1 MYQVVRGD
9 VDLVAHVVGI
19 GDGHPLAET
28 GVMIRG
34 SLSSDASHESLTAS
48 RTSGVAFER
57 RLARGWSTLGTATTQ
72 AAQGAWLR
80 LERRGAVVSAF
91 VSTNGS
97 AWQMVG
103 SELVNLDAAAY
114 VGVVVASHRP
124 TALVT
129 AVVDHVSLRSVGSDA
144 VDSDSVHSDSA
155 DSDSDEPETPSS
167 SISEDDKAPTV
178 TEPPRRGAPP
188 PLPEVPS
195 AADAP
200 VAPAPAAPP
209 GENPPAP
216 SWPSTSVEPVVP
228 VPVEPVVPIAP
239 APVTQRH
246 LAFGPSS
253 DHDSNVEA
261 YTLEIQLVSNPGV
274 SVASVSL
281 GKPAVSNGECF
292 VEVSY
297 VLNGLPAGT
306 YVALVRATN
315 AFGAS
320 AAAVSAPFSL

>member
-1 MYQVVRGD
+1 
-9 VDLVAHVVGI
+9 
-19 GDGHPLAET
+19 
-28 GVMIRG
+28 MIRG

-48 RTSGVAFER
+48 RASGVAFER

-129 AVVDHVSLRSVGSDA
+129 AVVDRVSLRSVDP
-144 VDSDSVHSDSA
+144 DSVHSDSA
-155 DSDSDEPETPSS
+155 DSDFDEPEAPSS

-188 PLPEVPS
+188 PLLEVPS
-195 AADAP
+195 AADTP
-200 VAPAPAAPP
+200 VERVPTAPP
-209 GENPPAP
+209 AGISPAP
-216 SWPSTSVEPVVP
+216 SSPSTSVEPVVP

-239 APVTQRH
+239 EPVAPLPLEPVAPPPVAPPPVTQRH

-274 SVASVSL
+274 TVASVSL

-292 VEVSY
+292 VEVSW
-297 VLNGLPAGT
+297 VLNGLPGGT

-320 AAAVSAPFSL
+320 AAATSAPFSL